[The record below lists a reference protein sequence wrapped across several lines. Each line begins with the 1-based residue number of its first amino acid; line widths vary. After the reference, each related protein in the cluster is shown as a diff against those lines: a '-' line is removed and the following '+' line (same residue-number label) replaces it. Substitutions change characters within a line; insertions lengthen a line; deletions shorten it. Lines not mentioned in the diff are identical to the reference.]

1 MASRDTRLVF
11 AGRLVAQKGIDVL
24 LEALSLLEDSD
35 LVFDVVLYGSGGL
48 ERDVAAAVTRL
59 RRRVELLPSRHDLA
73 GRLRSFD
80 AIVMP
85 SRFEGLPMLVVEALC
100 AGVPVLATNAPGLDE
115 ALPDWYPGRCAV
127 ADPAALAAMISD
139 FVHDMGRWRA
149 DAELARQWAQDRFSA
164 ATMIDRYLELYRTAC
179 GLAAGTAGSL
189 PPARGQ

>member
-1 MASRDTRLVF
+1 MF

-35 LVFDVVLYGSGGL
+35 LVFDVVLHGSGGL

-127 ADPAALAAMISD
+127 ATRPHSRRSSPTLCTTWGGG
-139 FVHDMGRWRA
+139 GRTR
-149 DAELARQWAQDRFSA
+149 
-164 ATMIDRYLELYRTAC
+164 
-179 GLAAGTAGSL
+179 SL
-189 PPARGQ
+189 PGSGPKIVSQRRR